1 VHDFHGTIHLLDE
14 PDQVLDAKVTV
25 DLNRVL
31 VRADGAEIGSW
42 RHADVEVQKSEDG
55 IHMTADGETLVLN
68 MENRDLL
75 LDLLGGTESGGKR
88 RKKRR
93 RKPAPDP
100 APPAAEVAS
109 SQYSAEDAV
118 AANFN
123 ELRAK
128 SAAGYHEESRISTPL
143 AIGLG
148 SAALLVLVGA
158 ALNWGPFRLLD
169 SGSFPVGRLL
179 AGLGGVAAL
188 VGLYLAYFDRRRT
201 TGSAVAI
208 AAGSVILAVVYFYT
222 RAARMGIGFMLA
234 LLGAIALIVVGAVG
248 MSDYGVNDEWDDNGH
263 D

>member
-1 VHDFHGTIHLLDE
+1 MHDFHGTIHLLDE

-118 AANFN
+118 AEARDLAERIFADADGTRQATLLVPQGTQA
-123 ELRAK
+123 ELVLPDGSVQAVGSLAIRATEYTVGPK
-128 SAAGYHEESRISTPL
+128 GPERMPAPLHAFSGYTYAVKLSVDEALAAGATRGE
-143 AIGLG
+143 
-148 SAALLVLVGA
+148 
-158 ALNWGPFRLLD
+158 
-169 SGSFPVGRLL
+169 
-179 AGLGGVAAL
+179 
-188 VGLYLAYFDRRRT
+188 FDRPRPWY
-201 TGSAVAI
+201 V
-208 AAGSVILAVVYFYT
+208 
-222 RAARMGIGFMLA
+222 
-234 LLGAIALIVVGAVG
+234 
-248 MSDYGVNDEWDDNGH
+248 EP
-263 D
+263 